1 MQEMKERWF
10 GLSPEGWHSLV
21 IGLLRD
27 RQLEMALD
35 RLEEMHTD
43 HVLVQPWLYDIMTYV
58 LCEHGEHDEAFNI
71 MMYRYEHARFG
82 ISLSHWQY
90 LLDTFSNASHVSLLT
105 ALSGWTVLTKSTV
118 CSYQTH
124 LGYTSTSSRKPY
136 SLRRHMYS
144 NPQRSSTKF

>member
-43 HVLVQPWLYDIMTYV
+43 QILVQPWLYDIMTYV

-71 MMYRYEHARFG
+71 MMHRYEHARFG

-90 LLDTFSNASHVSLLT
+90 LLDTFSNASHVSPLT
-105 ALSGWTVLTKSTV
+105 ACLKVEVLTST
-118 CSYQTH
+118 
-124 LGYTSTSSRKPY
+124 
-136 SLRRHMYS
+136 
-144 NPQRSSTKF
+144 